1 MDIKH
6 SHSFAF
12 VCWSDGPRPSQ
23 KEIISLR
30 AFMLLFLKQLILKVQ
45 PEKCLI
51 IITQPRKK
59 LLYVFCFFPC
69 PSWGACRPN
78 LKFECLFRE
87 LHWKLSESLSA
98 FCVCV
103 CECED
108 AAASYASPAWNTNC
122 FNKSIWGRQQSQV
135 MMDVLLDRIEAS
147 RRTSCRAFST
157 TFWPCMR
164 WGSLCLPERAR
175 TDSYRGWVEF
185 VESAR
190 WFVGQS

>member
-1 MDIKH
+1 MVDIKH

-59 LLYVFCFFPC
+59 LLYVFCFFSR

-103 CECED
+103 CVSVKMRLLHMLHLHETQI
-108 AAASYASPAWNTNC
+108 ALIKASE
-122 FNKSIWGRQQSQV
+122 V
-135 MMDVLLDRIEAS
+135 
-147 RRTSCRAFST
+147 
-157 TFWPCMR
+157 
-164 WGSLCLPERAR
+164 GSNHR
-175 TDSYRGWVEF
+175 S
-185 VESAR
+185 
-190 WFVGQS
+190 